1 MPFHVIERTGHWVP
15 FEAAEDFNRRVLDWL
30 ATGGGAGE

>member
-1 MPFHVIERTGHWVP
+1 VIEGAGHWVP

-30 ATGGGAGE
+30 APGGRPIE